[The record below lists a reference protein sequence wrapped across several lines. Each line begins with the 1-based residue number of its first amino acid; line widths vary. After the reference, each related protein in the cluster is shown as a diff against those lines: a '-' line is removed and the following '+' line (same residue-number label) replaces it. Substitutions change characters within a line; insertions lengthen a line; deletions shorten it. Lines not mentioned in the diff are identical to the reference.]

1 MPPEQLETL
10 LAFFKALADETRL
23 RIVGLLANRECSVE
37 EIAATLEVKE
47 PTVSHHLNRLKEL
60 NLVQMRA
67 EGNVHLYRLHSEGLH
82 ALSKDLL
89 TPETLAAVAGAD
101 LDEDKYAQKV
111 LRSFMENGRLKEIP
125 AQRKK
130 RDIVLKWLV
139 SHFAP
144 GQKYPETAVNEV
156 IKRFHDDYATLRRE
170 FIMTRL
176 MERADGFY
184 WRV

>member
-60 NLVQMRA
+60 DLVQMRA
-67 EGNVHLYRLHSEGLH
+67 EGNAHLYRLNTEGLRMM
-82 ALSKDLL
+82 SRDLL
-89 TPETLAAVAGAD
+89 TPETLAEVAGAD
-101 LDEDKYAQKV
+101 LSEDKYAQKV
-111 LRSFMENGRLKEIP
+111 LRNFMEEGRLKEIP

-130 RDIVLKWLV
+130 RDIVLKWLIN
-139 SHFAP
+139 HFEP
-144 GQKYPETAVNEV
+144 GRRYPETEVNEL
-156 IKRFHDDYATLRRE
+156 IKRYHEDYATLRRE
-170 FIMTRL
+170 FIMTGL
-176 MERADGFY
+176 MDRAEGYY

>member
-60 NLVQMRA
+60 DLVRMRA
-67 EGNVHLYRLHSEGLH
+67 EGNTHLYRLNTEGLR
-82 ALSKDLL
+82 AMSKDLL
-89 TPETLAAVAGAD
+89 TPETLAEVAGAD
-101 LDEDKYAQKV
+101 LSDDKYEQKV
-111 LRSFMENGRLKEIP
+111 LRNFMEAGRLKEIP

-130 RDIVLKWLV
+130 RDIVLTWLV
-139 SHFAP
+139 NHFEP
-144 GQKYPETAVNEV
+144 GRRYPETEVNEV
-156 IKRFHDDYATLRRE
+156 IKRYHEDYATLRRE
-170 FIMTRL
+170 FIMTGL
-176 MERADGFY
+176 MDRAEGYY
-184 WRV
+184 WRL